1 LGATASRG
9 SGPMSSR
16 LQHVHR
22 LKRVFPNSIGKVR
35 VTWAICSAKRGL
47 ATWKNA
53 GPEGIRSA
61 VSASGARAGTP
72 AVAADIPGADADI
85 PGADADIPGAD
96 ADNPVADADM
106 PVADADM
113 PVADADMPGADA
125 HIPVA
130 DADMPGADAHIP
142 VADAAAA
149 LDSSAAR
156 EASSAVSV
164 GHLPRTI
171 TRSGAGAVGRAETCC
186 GPGG

>member
-1 LGATASRG
+1 
-9 SGPMSSR
+9 MSSR

-53 GPEGIRSA
+53 RPEGIRSA

-72 AVAADIPGADADI
+72 AVAADMPRADAHI
-85 PGADADIPGAD
+85 PVADADIPGAD

-106 PVADADM
+106 PVADA
-113 PVADADMPGADA
+113 

-130 DADMPGADAHIP
+130 DVDMPGADAHIP

>member
-1 LGATASRG
+1 
-9 SGPMSSR
+9 MSSR

-130 DADMPGADAHIP
+130 DA
-142 VADAAAA
+142 AAA